1 MASFRPVIFSVIPA
15 GQTLMGAVTLHQ
27 DTWDNHITVNH
38 PEMIGLDDKVELVV
52 STPSAI
58 YASTS
63 MAGSFLFVNTGIVDV
78 TNRFLRVAVGAD
90 RSVKS
95 AYFSSATGGSPL
107 WP

>member
-1 MASFRPVIFSVIPA
+1 MASFRPIIFSVVPA
-15 GQTLMGAVTLHQ
+15 SQKLMGAVTLHQ
-27 DTWDNHITVNH
+27 DTWDNHITVYH
-38 PEMIGLDDKVELVV
+38 PEMIGLEAKVERVV
-52 STPSAI
+52 STPTAI

-63 MAGSFLFVNTGIVDV
+63 AAGSFLFVNTGIVDV

-95 AYFSSATGGSPL
+95 AYFSSATGGSQL